1 MSASAPDMD
10 RDNLINSS
18 TQIAPTSREKL
29 YLSTAVQTFSLTSDY
44 SRFHINGFEGLEA
57 IYVGHIREHWHY
69 VLDAKPLSIVVCH
82 GRGRGSR
89 SRRLPPHRIPHSGAM
104 DVENRVR

>member
-1 MSASAPDMD
+1 MDM
-10 RDNLINSS
+10 DNLISS
-18 TQIAPTSREKL
+18 LTQIAPTSREKL
-29 YLSTAVQTFSLTSDY
+29 YLSIAEAVRTFSLTSEY
-44 SRFHINGFEGLEA
+44 SRFNINGLEGLEA
-57 IYVGHIREHWHY
+57 IYVGHIRENWYY